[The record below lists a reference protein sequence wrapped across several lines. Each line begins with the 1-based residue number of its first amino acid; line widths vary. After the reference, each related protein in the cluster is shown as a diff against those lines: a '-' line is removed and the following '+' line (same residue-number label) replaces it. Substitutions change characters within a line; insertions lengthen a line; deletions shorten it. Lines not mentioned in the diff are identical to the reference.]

1 MTREEM
7 QILRDMMREEIGTAL
22 QPVNDRLER
31 LEAGQKSL
39 EAGQKSLEAGQKRLE
54 AGQKSLEARQESLE
68 AGQKSLEAGQKS
80 LEARQESLE
89 ARQESLEAV
98 VRHTRVL
105 LEKQEHNISLIA
117 EQYGDVAKKLERVR
131 EIDDL
136 RDRVQTLETVARR
149 HSAKLREL
157 DKAE

>member
-1 MTREEM
+1 MTNEEK
-7 QILRDMMREEIGTAL
+7 ILEMLAEMRADISGL
-22 QPVNDRLER
+22 K
-31 LEAGQKSL
+31 AG
-39 EAGQKSLEAGQKRLE
+39 
-54 AGQKSLEARQESLE
+54 QESLK
-68 AGQKSLEAGQKS
+68 AGQEKLKAD
-80 LEARQESLE
+80 
-89 ARQESLEAV
+89 

-117 EQYGDVAKKLERVR
+117 EQYGDVAKKLERIR
-131 EIDDL
+131 EIDEL

>member
-1 MTREEM
+1 MTNEEK
-7 QILRDMMREEIGTAL
+7 ILEMLAEMRADISGLKAGQESLKAGQEK
-22 QPVNDRLER
+22 

-39 EAGQKSLEAGQKRLE
+39 EAGQEKLKAD
-54 AGQKSLEARQESLE
+54 
-68 AGQKSLEAGQKS
+68 
-80 LEARQESLE
+80 
-89 ARQESLEAV
+89 

-117 EQYGDVAKKLERVR
+117 EQYGDVAKKLERIR
-131 EIDDL
+131 EIDEL

>member
-1 MTREEM
+1 MTNEEK
-7 QILRDMMREEIGTAL
+7 ILEMLAEMRADISGLKAGQESLKAGQE
-22 QPVNDRLER
+22 N

-39 EAGQKSLEAGQKRLE
+39 EAGQESLKAGQEKLE

-68 AGQKSLEAGQKS
+68 AD
-80 LEARQESLE
+80 
-89 ARQESLEAV
+89 

-117 EQYGDVAKKLERVR
+117 EQYGDVAKKLERIR

-136 RDRVQTLETVARR
+136 RDRVQTLETVVRN